1 MTLRKKN
8 NVKFRSRKIGK
19 ESGVTSRQ
27 STLKV
32 TMVPDMRKTS
42 HVGTLIK
49 TIMSVV
55 VGISKLPLVPKQS
68 TP

>member
-1 MTLRKKN
+1 MLRKKN

-42 HVGTLIK
+42 HVETLIK

>member
-1 MTLRKKN
+1 MLRKKN

-27 STLKV
+27 FTLKV
-32 TMVPDMRKTS
+32 TMVPDMRRTS
-42 HVGTLIK
+42 HVEILIK